1 MKSLICE
8 HPTHL
13 EYKERPVPT
22 PTENEVLLKVKTIG
36 ICGTDIHAWAG
47 KQPYFSYPR
56 ILGHEICGDIVALGN
71 NVTQFNLGQQA
82 AVIPYVSC
90 QQCSACL
97 DDRPNCCEKISVI
110 GVHQDGGMA
119 EYIAV
124 PATNVLLADA
134 IPPEAAALIEPFA
147 ISAHAVRR
155 AECVPGDSVLVVGGG
170 PIGLGVAAIAR
181 ADGVQVALADTQ
193 PERRTHTEHQLGI
206 PTLDPAHPHF
216 DAQLRACFQGELPN
230 KVIDATGNE
239 YAMNN
244 SVNLIRHGGHIIFVG
259 LFKGNLSF
267 PDPDFHKKETTMK
280 GSRNA
285 THEDFAKVE
294 RLMNEGKIS
303 ADMMLSHRFSF
314 HSLADIYEKEIV
326 NNKNLLKAVVT
337 F

>member
-8 HPTHL
+8 KPTHL
-13 EYKERPVPT
+13 QYKEQPVPT
-22 PTENEVLLKVKTIG
+22 LAENDVLLKVKTVG

-47 KQPYFSYPR
+47 KQPFFNYPR
-56 ILGHEICGDIVALGN
+56 ILGHEICGDIIAQGEG
-71 NVTQFNLGQQA
+71 VTRFHIGQQA
-82 AVIPYVSC
+82 VVIPYLSC
-90 QQCSACL
+90 QKCSACL
-97 DDRPNCCEKISVI
+97 AGRPNCCENISVI

-124 PATNVLLADA
+124 PESNLLLAEALDPA
-134 IPPEAAALIEPFA
+134 AAALIEPFA

-155 AECVPGDSVLVVGGG
+155 AECTPGDSVLVVGGG
-170 PIGLGVAAIAR
+170 PIGLGVAAIAL
-181 ADGVQVALADTQ
+181 ADGLRVVLADTQ
-193 PERRTHTEHQLGI
+193 AERRAHTERQLHI
-206 PTLDPAHPHF
+206 PALDPAHADFEP
-216 DAQLRACFQGELPN
+216 QLRACFQGELPN

-239 YAMNN
+239 NAMNN

-285 THEDFAKVE
+285 THEDFAKVG
-294 RLMNEGKIS
+294 RLMSEGKIS
-303 ADMMLSHRFSF
+303 AHMLLSHRFSF
-314 HSLADIYEKEIV
+314 HVLADIYEKEIV
-326 NNKNLLKAVVT
+326 NNKELLKAVVE